1 MPNFGKFRNSVYD
14 SRVTDEVA
22 NHLFEE
28 DKKPKSGMD
37 LVALNLQR
45 GRDHGIPGYNKYRLV
60 SLLLSPSL
68 LSIL

>member
-1 MPNFGKFRNSVYD
+1 MPNFDKFRNSVYD

-45 GRDHGIPGYNKYRLV
+45 GRDPGLPGYNKYRLV
-60 SLLLSPSL
+60 AMLLSPSL
-68 LSIL
+68 LTI